1 MNSIRRFLTYITF
14 SIFLSNAYAQKFT
27 LTDGNKFEVF
37 YAGQQHIT
45 GQLRFQ
51 NMTDDHLLLSWET
64 VEYNIPGNQTY
75 NVCDNIH
82 CFLEIPP
89 IGQVIQMDTIRKND
103 YGFLKPELR
112 NWNCQ
117 DKITTRMVFD
127 VYPTGM
133 KSEAQRVT
141 FLFHCFPTGS
151 TEFISEKI
159 NISPNPF
166 RDEITINTSNGNV
179 LNVQLLNT
187 LGEVILT
194 TNEKQLQTADLPTG
208 VYLLKVDF
216 TNANPLIYKVIKH

>member
-1 MNSIRRFLTYITF
+1 
-14 SIFLSNAYAQKFT
+14 
-27 LTDGNKFEVF
+27 
-37 YAGQQHIT
+37 
-45 GQLRFQ
+45 
-51 NMTDDHLLLSWET
+51 
-64 VEYNIPGNQTY
+64 
-75 NVCDNIH
+75 
-82 CFLEIPP
+82 
-89 IGQVIQMDTIRKND
+89 
-103 YGFLKPELR
+103 
-112 NWNCQ
+112 
-117 DKITTRMVFD
+117 MVFD

-166 RDEITINTSNGNV
+166 RDEITINTSNGNI

-194 TNEKQLQTADLPTG
+194 TNEKQLQTADLPTS